1 MKLKQILILPLLIF
15 IWLTSPAHACDW
27 SPPKG
32 MTSDWVE
39 DKVIFWGRPIETK
52 WDKSTKSDWPA
63 FNIYT
68 TIEVV
73 EEVKGKLPKKIKV
86 NHAIDGSS
94 CGTYFDLG
102 SIQLIVVPQKE
113 HGRFVTGSY
122 IKDAVNKFVV
132 SAYVNDGVDLPLSEL
147 SELQN
152 SIYSYDDACD
162 SEEFP
167 DLTKPK
173 FCKWETIFWEARE
186 SYSKKT
192 KHLAEK
198 QKLKKWWQN

>member
-1 MKLKQILILPLLIF
+1 
-15 IWLTSPAHACDW
+15 
-27 SPPKG
+27 